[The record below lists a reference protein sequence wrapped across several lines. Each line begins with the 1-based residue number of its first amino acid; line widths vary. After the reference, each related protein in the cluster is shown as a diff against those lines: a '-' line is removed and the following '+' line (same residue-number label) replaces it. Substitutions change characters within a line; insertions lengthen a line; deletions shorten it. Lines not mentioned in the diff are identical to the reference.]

1 MNKLLL
7 IITILSLSLNLYQF
21 LTPSNEIILQ
31 KNNHKTSLLTRKTHE
46 KKSILKTN
54 NIKEDESTTIAG
66 NDSSQQKGTEDHGD
80 KKADESDN
88 YDQVSENTK
97 NDIETF
103 IIRDLSFNMSETSEV
118 FNIINKS
125 DKEFNDHIVVKRKKL
140 EGLYNESYGYTYDP
154 EDYILMGK
162 KKLEARALIKQLI
175 GANKYKKLM
184 IYIRDYNH
192 GKHAESFVPI
202 EI

>member
-140 EGLYNESYGYTYDP
+140 E
-154 EDYILMGK
+154 
-162 KKLEARALIKQLI
+162 ARALIKQLI
-175 GANKYKKLM
+175 GADKYKKLM